1 MNEPD
6 DSDEVQTSVALDIF
20 FTCVFTVETLIK
32 SINMGLVLDQ
42 GSYLRESWNQLD
54 MFIVVFSWVEYGV
67 AEVDIPVIKIIRL
80 LRTLRPLRFISH
92 NVSMKI
98 VVIALLE
105 SVGAIVNTIIVIL
118 LVWLMFAIL
127 GVSLF
132 GGKFYSCSEPSFDS
146 KDAC

>member
-1 MNEPD
+1 M
-6 DSDEVQTSVALDIF
+6 
-20 FTCVFTVETLIK
+20 
-32 SINMGLVLDQ
+32 
-42 GSYLRESWNQLD
+42 
-54 MFIVVFSWVEYGV
+54 V
-67 AEVDIPVIKIIRL
+67 AEVDIPVIKILRL

-92 NVSMKI
+92 NLSMKI

-132 GGKFYSCSEPSFDS
+132 SGKFYSCSVHGFDS
-146 KDAC
+146 KDACEDAGHTWENADSNFDNLYEAIITLFVISSLEGWP

>member
-1 MNEPD
+1 
-6 DSDEVQTSVALDIF
+6 
-20 FTCVFTVETLIK
+20 
-32 SINMGLVLDQ
+32 MGLTLDK

-54 MFIVVFSWVEYGV
+54 MFIVVFSWIEY
-67 AEVDIPVIKIIRL
+67 AISDVDISVIKVLRL

-92 NVSMKI
+92 NISMKI

-105 SVGAIVNTIIVIL
+105 SVSAIVNVMIVVI

-132 GGKFYSCSEPSFDS
+132 SGKFYFCI
-146 KDAC
+146 